1 MNSEINYKII
11 QKQVTL
17 LSRDTF
23 LFSAMLQEILKSKN
37 QRKICI
43 FVLSTII
50 SKIYTLTTKTIF
62 FTKQIQHT
70 IMHCKKLEV
79 KNRLLL
85 SL

>member
-50 SKIYTLTTKTIF
+50 SKIYYKDYIFYKANTTYNYALQEI
-62 FTKQIQHT
+62 
-70 IMHCKKLEV
+70 
-79 KNRLLL
+79 R
-85 SL
+85 S